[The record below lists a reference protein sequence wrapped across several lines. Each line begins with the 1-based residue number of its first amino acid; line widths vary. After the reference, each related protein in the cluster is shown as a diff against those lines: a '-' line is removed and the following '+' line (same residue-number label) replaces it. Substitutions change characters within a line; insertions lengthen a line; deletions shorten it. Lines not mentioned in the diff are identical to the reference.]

1 MAYKQS
7 PFNFYDKENGKKD
20 PEDQKNWTGKE
31 KSGSSEE
38 TKAFKKDRNKALRQ
52 GKFKKA
58 ANIHKDVKSS
68 KAAKVNHMKNET
80 AEEKAHNKHARRTEG
95 SLVRQ
100 SLRRQFGSN
109 RPK

>member
-7 PFNFYDKENGKKD
+7 PFSFYDKENGKKD

-31 KSGSSEE
+31 KSGSKEE

-58 ANIHKDVKSS
+58 ANIQKDVKSS
-68 KAAKVNHMKNET
+68 KAA
-80 AEEKAHNKHARRTEG
+80 TEG
-95 SLVRQ
+95 SLVKQ
-100 SLRRQFGSN
+100 SLRRAFGSN